1 MKTNLYSL
9 FLAHVVETVVGSN
22 NAFVPRRAMVHSFH
36 AGSAIYGARVTHV
49 LSRNG
54 PVENILWNLI
64 YWQDDCVRENISRQ
78 LMRN

>member
-1 MKTNLYSL
+1 MRPT
-9 FLAHVVETVVGSN
+9 
-22 NAFVPRRAMVHSFH
+22 PRHGALPHS